1 MSISACYILT
11 IGEFFLILKAW
22 AIGAFDF
29 QSKRRSQ
36 SAPKEKLKR
45 TKGKSGEEAGKRR
58 ALLCL
63 NSLSKETNVPGPT
76 CPRQHSGQ
84 QQQQEQGDLHPRG
97 AHVTN
102 PRDRHSAIVRPLPSV
117 LSQHRTSWYDLTL
130 NRRRRKTILCLTRT
144 PSDALRCDAISCV
157 LVATR
162 LMAFLVVRYAAQ
174 QSEGGSWT
182 NFKEGKKEEKKK
194 TGGVSS
200 AKRRKLSPSYRIKW
214 SKCETAACLLCPL

>member
-1 MSISACYILT
+1 MSNRSLWFSVKKTFSECPKRKTEAHKRQKR
-11 IGEFFLILKAW
+11 GGGRKAE
-22 AIGAFDF
+22 
-29 QSKRRSQ
+29 S
-36 SAPKEKLKR
+36 
-45 TKGKSGEEAGKRR
+45 T
-58 ALLCL
+58 ALFE
-63 NSLSKETNVPGPT
+63 SKETNVPGPT

-194 TGGVSS
+194 TGGVRS